1 VTTVSPN
8 LRLDVPT
15 DAPRGAT
22 VPITL
27 LVENP
32 SEQPLDL
39 YLRGRDIAFDVV
51 VARANGDVAWRRLE
65 GEIIPAILQLRTLAP
80 HEVLELR
87 AQWDQRTNRGRPV
100 DAGLYSVRG
109 VLLTE
114 EQVPLETPI
123 AQLRISAE

>member
-15 DAPRGAT
+15 DARRGAT
-22 VPITL
+22 VPITFL
-27 LVENP
+27 
-32 SEQPLDL
+32 
-39 YLRGRDIAFDVV
+39 
-51 VARANGDVAWRRLE
+51 
-65 GEIIPAILQLRTLAP
+65 
-80 HEVLELR
+80 
-87 AQWDQRTNRGRPV
+87 QRTNRGRPV